1 MAKRTA
7 IIDIGSNSVRMVI
20 FEKTSRFA
28 FHLIH
33 ETKSRVRISEH
44 AYENNN
50 ELQEPALD
58 RAYSALK
65 EFQLSIKQFQV
76 RKTLCVATSAL
87 RDAPNKQAFISKVK
101 KELGLHI
108 KVIDG
113 EKEALL
119 GGISSANL
127 LNLNTALTIDIGGGS
142 TELAYYENKKVI
154 HTTSLNLGT
163 VRLKELFFDKQDLEG
178 AKQYILEEFKK
189 LPAELKHEDIIGIGG
204 TLRAL
209 SKMVMEREN
218 TEFKKLHGFSYKL
231 HKQKE
236 YFDEL
241 LHSNQ
246 KGLKDLGVKKDR
258 LDIIQ
263 PGLLILNLLIQHVG
277 AKRITTS
284 GVGVREGLFL
294 SDLLRTQNNQFPNNF
309 NPSVTNLLDR
319 YTNNKTGESHQEAS
333 HIFDLTSEILGIKQ
347 KYKTLF
353 LYAVRLSQLGQFID
367 LYESNRHGYY
377 LVLNGLNYGFTHK
390 EMVLIATL
398 IRFQGK
404 KVPSSLHVQKY
415 KGYLPSSDTVSALCL
430 LNTLTQALFSDFN
443 HGKDLKIHMKDN
455 SLCIEA
461 KNTYLLQERLKEV
474 LKNKIL
480 DIKLT

>member
-50 ELQEPALD
+50 ELQQPALD
-58 RAYSALK
+58 RAYNALK
-65 EFQLSIKQFQV
+65 EFQLSITQFQV

-113 EKEALL
+113 KKEALL

-163 VRLKELFFDKQDLEG
+163 VRLKELFFDKQDLQG
-178 AKQYILEEFKK
+178 AKQYILNEFKK
-189 LPAELKHEDIIGIGG
+189 LPTELQHEDIVGIGG

-209 SKMVMEREN
+209 SKMVMEREKA
-218 TEFKKLHGFSYKL
+218 EFKKLHGFSYKL
-231 HKQKE
+231 HKQKK

-241 LHSNQ
+241 LHSNED
-246 KGLKDLGVKKDR
+246 GLKELGVKKER

-263 PGLLILNLLIQHVG
+263 PGLLILDLLIKHVG

-294 SDLLRTQNNQFPNNF
+294 NDLLRTQNNQFPNNF
-309 NPSVTNLLDR
+309 SPSVTNLLDR
-319 YTNNKTGESHQEAS
+319 YTNKKCSESHKKAS
-333 HIFDLTSEILGIKQ
+333 HIFELSHELLGIKQ
-347 KYKTLF
+347 KYKVLF
-353 LYAVRLSQLGQFID
+353 LYAVKLSQVGQFID
-367 LYESNRHGYY
+367 LYEANRHGYY

-390 EMVLIATL
+390 ETVLIATL

-404 KVPSSLHVQKY
+404 KLPSNLHMQKY
-415 KGYLPSSDTVSALCL
+415 KGYLPSNETVNALCL
-430 LNTLTQALFSDFN
+430 LNTLTQVLFSDFN
-443 HGKDLKIHMKDN
+443 HGKDLKIHMKDKT
-455 SLCIEA
+455 LCIEV
-461 KNTYLLQERLKEV
+461 KNSYLLQERLKEV